1 MPGSTQPMEM
11 DMDAAKSHRD
21 TMDKDLEKWHT
32 VGAESITVPARTF
45 SCEHWTKDEG
55 KGDVWVSSKISPMG
69 IVRSVDGNETMVLTK
84 VISDAKTHVRGAP
97 MKFDPQMLRHQMRR
111 ISRSRERCLRKKSAT
126 SGLEYGRSRHGSAKV
141 LSGMR
146 EREWMSEIRMAPS

>member
-32 VGAESITVPARTF
+32 VGAESITVPAGTF

-55 KGDVWVSSKISPMG
+55 KGDV
-69 IVRSVDGNETMVLTK
+69 
-84 VISDAKTHVRGAP
+84 
-97 MKFDPQMLRHQMRR
+97 
-111 ISRSRERCLRKKSAT
+111 
-126 SGLEYGRSRHGSAKV
+126 
-141 LSGMR
+141 
-146 EREWMSEIRMAPS
+146 